1 MALDQLTIT
10 HQGLLNINRK
20 IINDRKF
27 ANSIFT
33 NVGSVNI
40 ENGIASDFTNEGY
53 LYKNNIKFTGNKLT
67 IIFEG
72 TFVTS
77 LSDSNQV
84 AWYLS
89 GEGNPCFLQFT
100 NNYPQLVLPEGST
113 IDFDYLIFKDEMYFK
128 VITTLTSSSCEVIVD
143 IYDEVFS
150 KNISLSSE
158 VPLNSFTG
166 LYLGNDPTLVG
177 DEENYYWEG
186 SINVKNFTINVNDES
201 YFTSTTGYTLQL
213 TDILISD
220 GQYALPQTEPLS
232 ISKHMYHY
240 PVEEVSRSG
249 NTLLL
254 VTHLDGDS
262 KLTIREIGLY
272 AKEDGKSFLF
282 GYLKNLNIN
291 KGSDVPYDLFLTV
304 NLTMSM
310 VNVVGFPKANS
321 FILKQV
327 KSALLKDFK
336 KAMNVNAYAIGN
348 LERIIRMNSLQDT
361 SEIGYNYRTK
371 VITENEEGHPY
382 DEHYEDGIE
391 CCTNPISIQS
401 IGYNT
406 PQTVYRVQKEIS
418 EAEDCYS
425 AIQTYSKL
433 KKNIVKATDK
443 IFDKFSIE
451 TVGTMHEN
459 QTGLFSDFSVNNYIS
474 IPQQLLFSKDFE
486 FITSFSIKDF
496 STDDRYILSLNSIDY
511 VNLEEEGTI
520 NTVTPYLF
528 LYVDT
533 DNNLILNSS
542 TLISSLD
549 EEEKYFIKL
558 SYDASSPNS
567 LDIYKS
573 LDGENYSKIT
583 TISGLP
589 TIDYV
594 NSIYIGVECSYHSN
608 EDAIEELTISNPFT
622 EGSIDLMDWNIIQED
637 NNWEP
642 YEIAVV
648 KDAELLQYFHIP
660 DYSKL
665 SYTIEDICNPEY
677 TLSIMDDSML
687 GNGDLINFK
696 SNDSF
701 SLCLKVDLKNLNFAL
716 KQEEENYRQ
725 VESRVILAK
734 LNEYNEALFKLEFIK
749 NPIIVEEKDSFDFSI
764 VFTLMAGNDSIV
776 LAPKNNIT
784 LEGVSEYTESPILI
798 TILKTSGGLWMY
810 RNNELIATATT
821 TLDSLPVYARGY
833 LANYITGE
841 GTGRYVRDII
851 GMSGVITSNEL
862 YYITNLTDTNYNFNN
877 LDNIKNLKDVSEE

>member
-1 MALDQLTIT
+1 MTLNQLNIT
-10 HQGLLNINRK
+10 HQGLLNISRK
-20 IINDRKF
+20 IANDRKF
-27 ANSIFT
+27 TESMLT

-40 ENGIASDFTNEGY
+40 ENGIASDFTNESY
-53 LYKNNIKFTGNKLT
+53 LCKNNVEFTGNKLT
-67 IIFEG
+67 ITFEG

-113 IDFDYLIFKDEMYFK
+113 IDFDYLTFKDEMYFK
-128 VITTLTSSSCEVIVD
+128 VITTLTASSCEVIVD
-143 IYDEVFS
+143 IYNEVFS
-150 KNISLSSE
+150 KSISLSSE
-158 VPLNSFTG
+158 VSLNSFTG
-166 LYLGNDPTLVG
+166 LYLGNNPTLVG

-186 SINVKNFTINVNDES
+186 SINVKNFALNVDDES
-201 YFTSTTGYTLQL
+201 YFTPTSSYTFQL
-213 TDILISD
+213 TDMLISD
-220 GQYALPQTEPLS
+220 GQYSLPQTDPLS

-240 PVEEVSRSG
+240 PIEEVSRSG

-282 GYLKNLNIN
+282 GYLKNLSIN
-291 KGSDVPYDLFLTV
+291 KGSNVPYDLFLTV
-304 NLTMSM
+304 NLTMSI

-327 KSALLKDFK
+327 NSALLKDFK
-336 KAMNVNAYAIGN
+336 GAMNANAYSLGN
-348 LERIIRMNSLQDT
+348 LERIIKMNSLQDT

-451 TVGTMHEN
+451 TVGTMYEN
-459 QTGLFSDFSVNNYIS
+459 QTGVFSDFSINNYIS
-474 IPQQLLFSKDFE
+474 IPQQLLFSKNFE
-486 FITSFSIKDF
+486 LVTSFSIKDF
-496 STDDRYILSLNSIDY
+496 STDDRYLLSLNSIDY

-533 DNNLILNSS
+533 NNNLVLNSS
-542 TLISSLD
+542 TLISNID
-549 EEEKYFIKL
+549 RNKKYFIKL
-558 SYDASSPNS
+558 SYSALSPNS
-567 LDIYKS
+567 LDIYES
-573 LDGENYSKIT
+573 SDGENYSKIT
-583 TISGLP
+583 TMSNLP

-594 NSIYIGVECSYHSN
+594 NSIYVGIECSYHSN

-622 EGSIDLMDWNIIQED
+622 EGTIDLMDWSITQEE

-642 YEIAVV
+642 YEIVTV

-660 DYSKL
+660 DYSKF
-665 SYTIEDICNPEY
+665 SYVIEDICNPEY
-677 TLSIMDDSML
+677 TVSIMDNSLL
-687 GNGDLINFK
+687 GNKDLINFK
-696 SNDSF
+696 SNNDF
-701 SLCLKVDLKNLNFAL
+701 SLCLKIDLKNLNFAF

-734 LNEYNEALFKLEFIK
+734 LNEYDEALFKLEFIK
-749 NPIIVEEKDSFDFSI
+749 NPIIVNEKNSFDFSI
-764 VFTLMAGNDSIV
+764 VFTLMTENDSIL

-784 LEGVSEYTESPILI
+784 LEGVSEYIESPILI
-798 TILKTSGGLWMY
+798 TIVKTLGGLWMY

-821 TLDSLPVYARGY
+821 TLDHLPAYTRGY
-833 LANYITGE
+833 LTNYITGE